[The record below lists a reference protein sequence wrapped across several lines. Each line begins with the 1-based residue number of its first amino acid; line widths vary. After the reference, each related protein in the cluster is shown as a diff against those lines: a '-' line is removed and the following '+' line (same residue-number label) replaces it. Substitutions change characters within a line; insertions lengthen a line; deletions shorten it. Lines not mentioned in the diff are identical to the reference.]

1 MDLKGKHALYFLTIS
16 PKSAIVYV
24 WLCFGQKITGGA
36 RTVELSEAAATAEER
51 LLCTKDKQVHNL
63 DLTKTPWA
71 AKKVQICLHEQLQQL
86 LVFAWA
92 WNTAVWAQA
101 IRKSFKP
108 H

>member
-1 MDLKGKHALYFLTIS
+1 MPYIFGRYLQNQPLCMCDFALARKLR
-16 PKSAIVYV
+16 
-24 WLCFGQKITGGA
+24 GA

-92 WNTAVWAQA
+92 WNTAV
-101 IRKSFKP
+101 
-108 H
+108 